1 MTTGSRPTGRVQ
13 LLRFRGR
20 IAGFG
25 TTSGIRV
32 VVGRWEESPLGTFTD
47 LMLELPDGHRV
58 LIAPTRQVADL
69 VATTYTFDEVRV
81 RPLDVDDVPSRE
93 GPTWRVHSDDA
104 DILLTPGRRTAL
116 GQLLRL
122 VPTRVAA
129 APAWTLV
136 TDPVARVALAGVRT
150 RGSAGAG
157 RREYYGATDV
167 REVRS
172 AHAVID
178 GRDAGGLAP
187 VDPRP
192 SFGFS
197 STPRRPAVTS
207 LVTTIAVPESDPT

>member
-1 MTTGSRPTGRVQ
+1 MTTGARPAGHMRR
-13 LLRFRGR
+13 LRFRGR

-25 TTSGIRV
+25 TTSGTRV
-32 VVGRWEESPLGTFTD
+32 VVGRWDESPLGTFTD
-47 LMLELPDGHRV
+47 LMLELPGGHRV
-58 LIAPTRQVADL
+58 LIAPTRDVADL
-69 VATTYTFDEVRV
+69 VAATYTFDEVRV
-81 RPLDVDDVPSRE
+81 RRVDVDDVPTRD
-93 GPTWRVHSDDA
+93 GLTWQVRSGDA

-116 GQLLRL
+116 GRVLRL
-122 VPTRVAA
+122 VPTTVAA

-167 REVRS
+167 REVRA

-178 GRDAGGLAP
+178 GRDAGELAP
-187 VDPRP
+187 VDPPP

-207 LVTTIAVPESDPT
+207 LVTTIAVPETDLT